1 MASAVGVP
9 GPDDLA
15 ADVPGSTAATGEV
28 SGTADADPAGAR
40 TPRPRRTAETA
51 VPEVLLVEDDD
62 GDALLVEELLLDSGV
77 TVELTRARSLADAKA
92 ALAEAPAP
100 HCVLLDL
107 HLPDGQGV
115 DVVQQML
122 GLAPRAAVV
131 VLTGLA
137 EEDAGLAAVSAG
149 AQDYLVKGLFEP
161 ALLGRAIRYAIQ
173 RRQIEQAT
181 AALQASQLRAQEN
194 RRLERGLL
202 PSPLLRSRVVD
213 VVAQYEPG
221 REQALLGGD
230 FYDVVATEDG
240 TVHAVIGDVSGH
252 GPDEAALGVCLRVA
266 WRSFTLA
273 GESGPAALRLMQELL
288 VAERTRPEIF
298 ATVTTVELAP
308 ARGTARVIRAG
319 HPPLF
324 LRDAA
329 RPAVGLL
336 DPATG
341 PALGLLPEGLARW
354 PEEEVALP
362 SAGALVLFTDGLFEG
377 RCGERGE
384 RLGEDGLLELARGH
398 ADRSG
403 ADFVPALIAQTRS
416 LSERHGGHSDDVAV
430 VHLAWEQSR

>member
-1 MASAVGVP
+1 MPGLDAEVTAPGDATERLSEVP
-9 GPDDLA
+9 
-15 ADVPGSTAATGEV
+15 VPELPVPEA
-28 SGTADADPAGAR
+28 P
-40 TPRPRRTAETA
+40 

-77 TVELTRARSLADAKA
+77 TVRLSRARSLADAKA
-92 ALAEAPAP
+92 VLVDVPEP

-137 EEDAGLAAVSAG
+137 EEDAGLAAVTAG

-202 PSPLLRSRVVD
+202 PSPLLRSRAVD
-213 VVAQYEPG
+213 VVARYEPG

-230 FYDVVATEDG
+230 FYDVVATADG

-273 GESGPAALRLMQELL
+273 GASGPEVLRLMQELL

-324 LRDAA
+324 LRDAD
-329 RPAVGLL
+329 RGAVELL
-336 DPATG
+336 DPDTG
-341 PALGLLPEGLARW
+341 PALGLLPEELAVW
-354 PEEEVALP
+354 PVRERPLP

-377 RCGERGE
+377 RCGPRGE
-384 RLGEDGLLELARGH
+384 RLGELGLLELARDLAGLP
-398 ADRSG
+398 G
-403 ADFVPALIAQTRS
+403 AEFVPALIHRTRS
-416 LSERHGGHSDDVAV
+416 LSEEHGGHSDDIAV
-430 VHLAWEQSR
+430 VHLEWKPSA